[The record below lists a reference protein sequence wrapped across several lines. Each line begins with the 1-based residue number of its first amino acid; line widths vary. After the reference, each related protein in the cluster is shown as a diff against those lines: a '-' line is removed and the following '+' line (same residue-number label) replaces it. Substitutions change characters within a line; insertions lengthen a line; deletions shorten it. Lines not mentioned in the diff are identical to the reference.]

1 MPRRPLSITPENTM
15 KLFAALLL
23 LISLC
28 GFACASGTDE
38 DLAAIKAHD
47 KAMTESNAR
56 NNAKDADRKRQ
67 EAAFKKKQDAQTAN
81 AVRAQLGKAAEG
93 KSDAEVVRMYE
104 AKVKQGDKTKI
115 DETAIR
121 AKSDS
126 QSRQVTGKSIQ
137 DLQNMSDAD
146 LDKAEAALMKQYGGK
161 K

>member
-1 MPRRPLSITPENTM
+1 M
-15 KLFAALLL
+15 KMFAALLL

-28 GFACASGTDE
+28 NSACASGTDE

-56 NNAKDADRKRQ
+56 HNAEDADRKRQ

-81 AVRAQLGKAAEG
+81 AVRGQLGKAAEG

-115 DETAIR
+115 DEPAIR
-121 AKSDS
+121 VKGDS
-126 QSRQVTGKSIQ
+126 QARQVTGKSMQ

>member
-1 MPRRPLSITPENTM
+1 M
-15 KLFAALLL
+15 KLFAAFLL

-28 GFACASGTDE
+28 RFACAAGTDE
-38 DLAAIKAHD
+38 GHAAIKAHN
-47 KAMTESNAR
+47 KAMTESNA
-56 NNAKDADRKRQ
+56 KDSGRKRQ

-81 AVRAQLGKAAEG
+81 SVRAQLGKAAEG

-104 AKVKQGDKTKI
+104 AKVKQDDKTKI

-146 LDKAEAALMKQYGGK
+146 LDKTEAALMKQYGGK